1 MNVLNFILFLI
12 GGVIF
17 ISSMFNCGT
26 YGALFFDRNYYCIE
40 KFREIQK
47 ATDLI
52 GIIHWFTCMMF
63 AAFLMFYTVNN
74 FKYNVENND
83 FVLNMFWFTCMVFA
97 ALDMLVSGLLITKHK
112 MTTVRDDIMHQW
124 KTQKH
129 ITKENNHE
137 VNLYN
142 GCKHVTVDYPKQTSF
157 IVITLIIFNFFI

>member
-17 ISSMFNCGT
+17 VSSMFNCAT
-26 YGALFFDRNYYCIE
+26 YGTLFFDRNYFCIE
-40 KFREIQK
+40 KFRTVQK

-52 GIIHWFTCMMF
+52 SIIHWLACMMF
-63 AAFLMFYTVNN
+63 AAFLIFYTVNN
-74 FKYNVENND
+74 YKFNIENNNLIIN
-83 FVLNMFWFTCMVFA
+83 VFWCSFGAV
-97 ALDMLVSGLLITKHK
+97 ALDMIVSGLLITKHK

-142 GCKHVTVDYPKQTSF
+142 GCKRVTVDYPKQTLF
-157 IVITLIIFNFFI
+157 IVITLVIFNFFI

>member
-1 MNVLNFILFLI
+1 MNILNFILFLI

-26 YGALFFDRNYYCIE
+26 YSALFFDRDYYCIE
-40 KFREIQK
+40 KFRTVQK

-52 GIIHWFTCMMF
+52 GIIHWLACMMF

-74 FKYNVENND
+74 YKFNIENNNLIIN
-83 FVLNMFWFTCMVFA
+83 VFWCSFGAVV
-97 ALDMLVSGLLITKHK
+97 LDMLVSGLLITKHK

-142 GCKHVTVDYPKQTSF
+142 GCKHVTVDYPKQTLF
-157 IVITLIIFNFFI
+157 IVIALIIFNFFI